1 MQQRQNGD
9 TGISVREP
17 NLTGAIQT
25 TDFVQG
31 LREREKGWFS
41 FLPSRH

>member
-17 NLTGAIQT
+17 NLTGAM
-25 TDFVQG
+25 G
-31 LREREKGWFS
+31 KREKGWYS